1 MKGSTLALLRYVLF
15 LGFSLLEF
23 FFRIGF
29 GCHFG
34 YRVKCPPL
42 LLQLPYNKALY
53 LGYMSKELR
62 SFCLPISLLW
72 FGQRSVLA
80 SLKPRRFLCQ
90 SNEFVHEL
98 LRGVRQHFDRF
109 IKDLKKR
116 RNLDLAHSYSRAKVK
131 FNFNRVDDMVI
142 QAIFLLDTLAK
153 DINSFDMRV
162 SPLVDAMTA
171 SKISAFLHV
180 GLCKDDIF
188 IAQDLKAEFASLH
201 PWKEMLKDRALKSS
215 LDSSVEVRLRSGIL
229 ELYSWHFPELV
240 KIVNDNY
247 LCARVSKVIK
257 DKSKLSEEHIPMLT
271 DILGDE
277 DKAKEVVEAGKAS
290 MG

>member
-162 SPLVDAMTA
+162 R
-171 SKISAFLHV
+171 
-180 GLCKDDIF
+180 
-188 IAQDLKAEFASLH
+188 ASLSQN
-201 PWKEMLKDRALKSS
+201 PLKGL
-215 LDSSVEVRLRSGIL
+215 LIN
-229 ELYSWHFPELV
+229 F
-240 KIVNDNY
+240 
-247 LCARVSKVIK
+247 
-257 DKSKLSEEHIPMLT
+257 
-271 DILGDE
+271 
-277 DKAKEVVEAGKAS
+277 
-290 MG
+290 